1 MKKTTLSLTSEFDG
15 YNLAA
20 DFYQID
26 NPLALVVIF
35 GGMMEHKERYQ
46 NFAEFLTNQNY
57 AVLVCDHRGHGETAE
72 TLGYFGKRLGWLNNL
87 VDLKKIIEVAALTY
101 PKVKKYLVAHS
112 MGTLFARAYLKRYP
126 NDFEKYVLSG
136 TPANNPLVK
145 AALNLAKLDKIIK
158 GEKTP
163 NPALHKLVVLAF
175 NKAIKNPKTDY
186 DWLSYNKSNV
196 EDYIKDPL
204 CGFVFTT
211 SGFIDLFEVTIDA
224 YSKRDWGKS
233 KLNPT
238 ILFISGDDDPCSSPD
253 QFAAAITHLK
263 DRGYKNVKGIR
274 YPKMRHEIFHEDLKE
289 TIFQDIFEFFSS

>member
-87 VDLKKIIEVAALTY
+87 VDLKKMIDVASQTY
-101 PKVKKYLVAHS
+101 PKQKKYLVAHS

-126 NDFEKYVLSG
+126 NDFEKYVLSKII
-136 TPANNPLVK
+136 NEIKEISNIQIK
-145 AALNLAKLDKIIK
+145 YDKIKITNNRK
-158 GEKTP
+158 II
-163 NPALHKLVVLAF
+163 ALRF
-175 NKAIKNPKTDY
+175 
-186 DWLSYNKSNV
+186 
-196 EDYIKDPL
+196 YIKDMLPQ
-204 CGFVFTT
+204 
-211 SGFIDLFEVTIDA
+211 I
-224 YSKRDWGKS
+224 
-233 KLNPT
+233 
-238 ILFISGDDDPCSSPD
+238 
-253 QFAAAITHLK
+253 
-263 DRGYKNVKGIR
+263 
-274 YPKMRHEIFHEDLKE
+274 
-289 TIFQDIFEFFSS
+289 